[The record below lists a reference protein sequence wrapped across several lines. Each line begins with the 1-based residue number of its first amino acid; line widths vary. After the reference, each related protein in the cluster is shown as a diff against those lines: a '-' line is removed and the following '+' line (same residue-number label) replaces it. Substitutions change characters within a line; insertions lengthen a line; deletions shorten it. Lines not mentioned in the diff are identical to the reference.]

1 MSDVTIYGVSFRR
14 NYSSR
19 FIGHLQRAAK
29 SGHQTWD
36 KHGISPGILLAVMG
50 VQIVI
55 IGLVYSFVF
64 KEYTLTLKSGIL
76 TSCTGI
82 VWACATCFISVAL
95 SKYNMPI
102 SNLVPLFNMNTL
114 VAVCLGLVVFAEWK
128 NINLIRLFAASVLI
142 VIGGILATKA

>member
-1 MSDVTIYGVSFRR
+1 
-14 NYSSR
+14 
-19 FIGHLQRAAK
+19 
-29 SGHQTWD
+29 
-36 KHGISPGILLAVMG
+36 MG